1 MIRYIPDELFVDLK
15 NKEKVKKILNDI
27 PDTSLRIPGIKTI
40 EDGIRKLKN
49 WVKPRLQISLATGEE
64 STVKWPCFSYAL
76 TSYQGIAENVYMAV
90 I

>member
-40 EDGIRKLKN
+40 EDGIVRKARSNSRAFLM
-49 WVKPRLQISLATGEE
+49 P
-64 STVKWPCFSYAL
+64 
-76 TSYQGIAENVYMAV
+76 
-90 I
+90 